1 MINKIKLEKIGTYSD
16 SVEINPTEINYF
28 YGSNGSGKTTLSKL
42 IQEPTRYPNCEI
54 DWLNSN
60 IQTMVYNRDF
70 VKDNFSQS
78 NSIKGVF
85 TLGKETTEA
94 KKIITSDNIFLKLKN
109 KTLSK
114 DLNIYFSSIV
124 ENICDSVLDNYD
136 DTEKALIVLNEIK
149 SYNVLNCSLNK
160 VIISLDAN
168 YQPKTE
174 TDYEALL
181 DLGVNNYDN
190 GDFDVAI
197 SYLSKIPDTS
207 THYSNSIKYIEKCQN
222 DYKEM
227 LFNDADAL
235 IKNDYY
241 TKAINLLSNIDTS
254 IIPND
259 DIDINNKIDAISQAK
274 ENYLASL
281 NANDNENISMTSGQ
295 LIQAITS
302 NNINTLNIESLT
314 SHLIY
319 VSLADQITY
328 VYKGNMNN
336 WDKIKS
342 FTCSTG
348 INEEKTPTGIFD
360 VRERGEW
367 FFSDKYNQGGRYWV
381 QFYGDYLFHSVPYN
395 EDKSEILDNTLGK
408 AASHG
413 CIRLKTADAKW
424 IYDNIQAGTKVIIN

>member
-1 MINKIKLEKIGTYSD
+1 MKYLFKKPKIRIFKTITITFAILLLVITANYY
-16 SVEINPTEINYF
+16 INYKYSSITNEF
-28 YGSNGSGKTTLSKL
+28 FSKF
-42 IQEPTRYPNCEI
+42 
-54 DWLNSN
+54 NSC
-60 IQTMVYNRDF
+60 
-70 VKDNFSQS
+70 NF
-78 NSIKGVF
+78 
-85 TLGKETTEA
+85 TEA

-190 GDFDVAI
+190 GNFDVAI

>member
-1 MINKIKLEKIGTYSD
+1 M
-16 SVEINPTEINYF
+16 
-28 YGSNGSGKTTLSKL
+28 
-42 IQEPTRYPNCEI
+42 
-54 DWLNSN
+54 
-60 IQTMVYNRDF
+60 
-70 VKDNFSQS
+70 
-78 NSIKGVF
+78 
-85 TLGKETTEA
+85 
-94 KKIITSDNIFLKLKN
+94 
-109 KTLSK
+109 
-114 DLNIYFSSIV
+114 
-124 ENICDSVLDNYD
+124 
-136 DTEKALIVLNEIK
+136 
-149 SYNVLNCSLNK
+149 
-160 VIISLDAN
+160 DAN

>member
-1 MINKIKLEKIGTYSD
+1 MKYLFKKPKIRIFKTITITFAILLLVITANYY
-16 SVEINPTEINYF
+16 INYKYSSITNEF
-28 YGSNGSGKTTLSKL
+28 FSKF
-42 IQEPTRYPNCEI
+42 
-54 DWLNSN
+54 NSC
-60 IQTMVYNRDF
+60 
-70 VKDNFSQS
+70 NF
-78 NSIKGVF
+78 
-85 TLGKETTEA
+85 TEA

-136 DTEKALIVLNEIK
+136 VTEKALIVLNEIK

>member
-1 MINKIKLEKIGTYSD
+1 MKYLFKKPKIRIFKTITITFAILLLVITANYY
-16 SVEINPTEINYF
+16 INYKYSSITNEF
-28 YGSNGSGKTTLSKL
+28 FSKF
-42 IQEPTRYPNCEI
+42 ISC
-54 DWLNSN
+54 
-60 IQTMVYNRDF
+60 
-70 VKDNFSQS
+70 NF
-78 NSIKGVF
+78 
-85 TLGKETTEA
+85 TEA

-174 TDYEALL
+174 TDFEALL
-181 DLGVNNYDN
+181 DLGVNYYDN

-207 THYSNSIKYIEKCQN
+207 THYCNSIKYIEKCHN

-381 QFYGDYLFHSVPYN
+381 QFYGDNLFHSVPYN

>member
-1 MINKIKLEKIGTYSD
+1 MKYLFKKPKIRIFKTITITFAILLLVITANYY
-16 SVEINPTEINYF
+16 INYKYSSITNEF
-28 YGSNGSGKTTLSKL
+28 FSKF
-42 IQEPTRYPNCEI
+42 
-54 DWLNSN
+54 NSC
-60 IQTMVYNRDF
+60 
-70 VKDNFSQS
+70 NFS
-78 NSIKGVF
+78 
-85 TLGKETTEA
+85 EA

-207 THYSNSIKYIEKCQN
+207 THYNNSIKYIEKCQN

>member
-1 MINKIKLEKIGTYSD
+1 MKYLFKKPKIRIFKTITITFAILLLVITANYY
-16 SVEINPTEINYF
+16 INYKYSSITNEF
-28 YGSNGSGKTTLSKL
+28 FSKF
-42 IQEPTRYPNCEI
+42 
-54 DWLNSN
+54 NSC
-60 IQTMVYNRDF
+60 
-70 VKDNFSQS
+70 NF
-78 NSIKGVF
+78 
-85 TLGKETTEA
+85 TEA

-136 DTEKALIVLNEIK
+136 YTEKALIVLNEIK